1 MLKSFLRICYGV
13 ALALTALAPLAVR
26 AASDQ
31 QVAATV
37 LCANPQ
43 SDAGIRTAFTPEIPE
58 IARQQGAAG
67 TVYVKIDLTADG
79 TLSSAS
85 IIRSSGNQAL
95 DQAALR
101 ATRESSFAPAVQS
114 CSPVG
119 GSYVYVVDFTQ

>member
-1 MLKSFLRICYGV
+1 MSKPFVRICLSL
-13 ALALTALAPLAVR
+13 ALALTALGPLVAR

-43 SDAGIRTAFTPEIPE
+43 ADAAVRSAFAPEIPE
-58 IARQQGAAG
+58 IARQQGSTG
-67 TVYVKIDLTADG
+67 TVYLKIDLMPDG
-79 TLSSAS
+79 TLAGAG
-85 IIRSSGNQAL
+85 IARSSGNPAL

-101 ATRESSFAPAVQS
+101 ATRESSFAPAIQS

-119 GSYVYVVDFTQ
+119 GSYVYIVDFTQ